1 MARSSTNL
9 TPDQTSSEASRETFN
24 ETSSKTSSENPSNT
38 ARQTG
43 KPARAAKNADHSA
56 EIVGKPVK
64 PIARKFAI
72 SVSLLLLLAMCVF
85 WLINSYNTQLVLR
98 QQADSLGQTLAQ
110 QTASQ
115 LTELVLANDLIS
127 MNVVL
132 GSLIEN
138 PAIAEVSVM
147 NVDRRMIAAASASNE
162 EPGLLLP
169 LPITLVAFNQEY
181 TAAIRLAESLA
192 GYVTLS
198 LDLTYIEAALVNNLL
213 LVVGAALILVLA
225 TYLLITLYLQYL
237 ISYPAN
243 MLAFSLSNI
252 RQGNIET
259 CPEPKGNSELSTAIR
274 QYNATAEFLAQ
285 NTFLSNFGS
294 RLPSDAQQLQT
305 QPGQQDVTLLCI
317 KLSNFQFL
325 ASTQTEDLMIR
336 LLNKFYFFA
345 GKVSQLYNGRVSFCF
360 EDEVL
365 INFSGEMLE
374 EEQAFFAICAGQLFL
389 QLVDDVSDVADTQVG
404 AKFRLAVHSGQAVI
418 DLYSPVTQD
427 TTNLAGKTLDVTRSL
442 CHDCPDNTL
451 LISTRAFELAGAG
464 NRIEAREYGWVG
476 EPEAVDT
483 FMALEP
489 MSDYKLLLERQA
501 IQLVTLYSE

>member
-1 MARSSTNL
+1 MARPSTNP
-9 TPDQTSSEASRETFN
+9 TNPTGTAN
-24 ETSSKTSSENPSNT
+24 ASSKS
-38 ARQTG
+38 
-43 KPARAAKNADHSA
+43 DDSA
-56 EIVGKPVK
+56 EIVGKPIK

-72 SVSLLLLLAMCVF
+72 SVGLLLLLAMCVF
-85 WLINSYNTQLVLR
+85 WLISSYNTQRVLR
-98 QQADSLGQTLAQ
+98 QQADSLGQSLAL
-110 QTASQ
+110 QTATQ

-138 PAIAEVSVM
+138 AAIAEVSVL
-147 NVDRRMIAAASASNE
+147 NVDRRTIAAASATVE
-162 EPGLLLP
+162 EPELLLP
-169 LPITLVAFNQEY
+169 IPVNLVPINQEY
-181 TAAIRLAESLA
+181 TAPIALAESVA
-192 GYVTLS
+192 GYVTVI
-198 LDLTYIEAALVNNLL
+198 LDLTYIEATLVNNLL
-213 LVVGAALILVLA
+213 IIVAAALVLMLA
-225 TYLLITLYLQYL
+225 AYLLITLYLQYL

-294 RLPSDAQQLQT
+294 RLPSDEDQQLQT

-317 KLSNFQFL
+317 KLSNFQYL

-336 LLNKFYFFA
+336 MLNKFYFFA
-345 GKVSQLYNGRVSFCF
+345 GKVSQLYNGNVSFCF

-365 INFSGEMLE
+365 INFGGEMLE

-389 QLVDDVSDVADTQVG
+389 QLVDDLSDVGEQQLG

-451 LISTRAFELAGAG
+451 LISARSFELAGAG
-464 NRIEAREYGWVG
+464 NRIEAREYGLVG
-476 EPEAVDT
+476 EPDTVDT
-483 FMALEP
+483 FVALEP

>member
-1 MARSSTNL
+1 MARPSTNL
-9 TPDQTSSEASRETFN
+9 TSNQTSN
-24 ETSSKTSSENPSNT
+24 QSSGKTDHQSS
-38 ARQTG
+38 
-43 KPARAAKNADHSA
+43 KPARAARKPDHSA

-72 SVSLLLLLAMCVF
+72 SVGLLLLLAMCVF

-147 NVDRRMIAAASASNE
+147 NVDRRTIAAASASTVD
-162 EPGLLLP
+162 PGLLVP
-169 LPITLVAFNQEY
+169 LPISLVPLSQEY
-181 TAAIRLAESLA
+181 TAEISLADSLA
-192 GYVTLS
+192 GYVTVS
-198 LDLTYIEAALVNNLL
+198 LELTYIEAALVNNLL
-213 LVVGAALILVLA
+213 LVVAAALILVLA

-294 RLPSDAQQLQT
+294 RLPSDAQQQLDT

-317 KLSNFQFL
+317 KLSNFHFL

-345 GKVSQLYNGRVSFCF
+345 GKVSQLYNGNVSFCF
-360 EDEVL
+360 EDEIL

-389 QLVDDVSDVADTQVG
+389 QLVDDLSDVADTQVG

-427 TTNLAGKTLDVTRSL
+427 TTNLAGKTLDITRSL

-451 LISTRAFELAGAG
+451 LISARAFELAGAG
-464 NRIEAREYGWVG
+464 NRIEAREYGLVG
-476 EPEAVDT
+476 EPDAVDT
-483 FMALEP
+483 YMALEP

-501 IQLVTLYSE
+501 IQLVTLYSD